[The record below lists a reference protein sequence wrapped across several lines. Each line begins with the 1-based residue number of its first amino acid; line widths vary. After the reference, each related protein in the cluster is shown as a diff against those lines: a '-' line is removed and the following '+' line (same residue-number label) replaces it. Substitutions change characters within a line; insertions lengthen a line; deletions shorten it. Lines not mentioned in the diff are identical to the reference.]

1 MHYVP
6 LLAVACLGLVSA
18 ALAWVTVSAWE
29 ERLYRQDFNNVAGD
43 YASLLQN
50 GVNEYLDKMR
60 AMRAF
65 YDSSHNVDP
74 DEFTRFSDQILAGYG
89 ETMRLLWCPR
99 VTRDERAA
107 FERQQREAG
116 LGDFAIRTWTAS
128 GPMPPEPQR
137 DEYFPILYS
146 TATQFRRATLGTDL
160 DSEPA
165 RSEAL
170 AHARDG
176 DTMATA
182 QNIWLRNPIDGSRSG
197 FLAFLPVYTQGMPN
211 DTVEQRRRSTHGVI
225 VGVFQIDAVFNAV
238 LDQKML
244 PHNVDLY
251 LYANADKPPIYIRD
265 VHEAGAISGP
275 APYARRL

>member
-6 LLAVACLGLVSA
+6 ILAVACVGLVTA
-18 ALAWVTVSAWE
+18 VFAWVTVSAWE
-29 ERLYRQDFNNVAGD
+29 ERLSRQDFNNVAGD

-65 YDSSHNVDP
+65 YDSSHDVDP

-99 VTRDERAA
+99 VTRNERTA
-107 FERQQREAG
+107 FERKQREAG
-116 LGDFAIRTWTAS
+116 IGDFAIRTWTAS
-128 GPMPPEPQR
+128 GPMPPESQR

-146 TATQFRRATLGTDL
+146 TATKFRRATLGTDL

-170 AHARDG
+170 AHARDSN
-176 DTMATA
+176 TMATA
-182 QNIWLRNPIDGSRSG
+182 QNIWLRNPIGGSRSG
-197 FLAFLPVYTQGMPN
+197 FLAFLSVYTQGVPN
-211 DTVEQRRRSTHGVI
+211 DTVEQRQRNTRGMV

-238 LDQKML
+238 LDKKIL

-251 LYANADKPPIYIRD
+251 LYTSADAPPIYVREMHD
-265 VHEAGAISGP
+265 AGGTG
-275 APYARRL
+275 APTAN